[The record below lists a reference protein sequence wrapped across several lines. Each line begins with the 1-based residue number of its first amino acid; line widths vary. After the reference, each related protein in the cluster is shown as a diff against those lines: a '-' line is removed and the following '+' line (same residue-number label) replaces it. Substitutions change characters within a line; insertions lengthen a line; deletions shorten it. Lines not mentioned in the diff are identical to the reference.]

1 MKKTLTVAAA
11 VAALV
16 LATAACKDPLAPAQ
30 PQPCASHQGLD
41 GRWYD
46 SYGELV
52 DEDPCDGFD
61 DHRKSPKSKPAPVK
75 TPHSVKT
82 ASTGG
87 GTGGRARRY

>member
-1 MKKTLTVAAA
+1 MKKTLTVVAAA
-11 VAALV
+11 AALV
-16 LATAACKDPLAPAQ
+16 LTTAGACGDPAAP
-30 PQPCASHQGLD
+30 PQPCSSHQGLD

-61 DHRKSPKSKPAPVK
+61 DHLKSPKSRPAPVK
-75 TPHSVKT
+75 TPHSVRS

-87 GTGGRARRY
+87 GTGGKARRY